1 MTPSCHPRVHL
12 SISGKLRTDT
22 WGRGRIICKSWFR
35 ENFQLVTQQ
44 SPPVLARKTQKKHV
58 KAQHEY
64 FDKIFKKHWKPNTN
78 DWITFSNLLHITQQS
93 LFVLN
98 KKTLETTIQ
107 DTAKKDTMT
116 LFSNLVHTTPQS
128 LFVLILKTLERPNK
142 DRSTHSSKYFWSHKT
157 WDGFI
162 RWS

>member
-1 MTPSCHPRVHL
+1 MPPSCHPRVHL
-12 SISGKLRTDT
+12 SISGKLRTVT

-35 ENFQLVTQQ
+35 KNFQLVTQQ
-44 SPPVLARKTQKKHV
+44 NPPVLARKTQKKHV

-116 LFSNLVHTTPQS
+116 LFSNLVHITQYYLSWSWKLWKGPTRIDQPTQANI
-128 LFVLILKTLERPNK
+128 FGVIRLEMV
-142 DRSTHSSKYFWSHKT
+142 S
-157 WDGFI
+157 
-162 RWS
+162 

>member
-12 SISGKLRTDT
+12 SISGKLRTGT
-22 WGRGRIICKSWFR
+22 WGWGRIICKSWFR
-35 ENFQLVTQQ
+35 KNFQLLTQQ
-44 SPPVLARKTQKKHV
+44 GPPVLARKTQKKHV

-64 FDKIFKKHWKPNTN
+64 FDKIFKKHWKPNMN
-78 DWITFSNLLHITQQS
+78 DLITFSNLLHITQQS

-116 LFSNLVHTTPQS
+116 LFSNLVHTKPQR

-142 DRSTHSSKYFWSHKT
+142 DRSTHSSKYF
-157 WDGFI
+157 GVI
-162 RWS
+162 RLEMVS